1 MSNDLL
7 SDRTPP
13 TTKPFDD
20 PDLWRSAMTYG
31 GHPSS
36 QLHSSFQVW
45 GHELESWCT
54 RHSVSNLCLSWKT
67 WRRWRNHGATQVG
80 PDGTPVL
87 NWKQRRHVS
96 HAFFP
101 YPTSRSDS
109 SGLWNL
115 SLHLLRE
122 APRVPALVSLVMCCN
137 QFSVAIRDLRTRTSR
152 VHLTLRHDL
161 WLHNHV
167 EGKLFGI
174 SARHKH
180 HMVPNSGENRSDES
194 DH

>member
-1 MSNDLL
+1 MEICHDVRRTSLQPTSLIL
-7 SDRTPP
+7 SGLGTRTWKLMY
-13 TTKPFDD
+13 TTF
-20 PDLWRSAMTYG
+20 R
-31 GHPSS
+31 
-36 QLHSSFQVW
+36 FQSLP
-45 GHELESWCT
+45 ELENMKAMKEPWSHTGRSGWYAST
-54 RHSVSNLCLSWKT
+54 QLKATTSCLSC
-67 WRRWRNHGATQVG
+67 
-80 PDGTPVL
+80 
-87 NWKQRRHVS
+87 
-96 HAFFP
+96 F